1 MGRKSFGARGGG
13 PSKAGRPRALDRRSE
28 RHSLEQPAPVIVHC
42 FQSFQSGR
50 LVNFS
55 ESGLCIQGVS
65 GLFEGDCV
73 RLQFVYR
80 EAPIVTGLVQWAVA
94 DRVGI
99 QLSEQLP
106 RALKRHLYERILP
119 PRIVAGQGAA
129 ETRDGS

>member
-1 MGRKSFGARGGG
+1 MGRKSFGARGSGQ
-13 PSKAGRPRALDRRSE
+13 SKPGRPRDLNRRSE
-28 RHSLEQPAPVIVHC
+28 RLSLEQPAPVIVHC
-42 FQSFQSGR
+42 FQRFQSGR
-50 LVNFS
+50 LINFS

-65 GLFEGDCV
+65 GLFEGECV

-106 RALKRHLYERILP
+106 SALKRHLYERIVPL
-119 PRIVAGQGAA
+119 RIVAGQGAL